1 MSDSSKK
8 TGKTC
13 EVVRIHI
20 GSDGEK
26 TASVLDV
33 PEELGDLSPEEIRT
47 MKIMESLLKP
57 IHKKIE
63 DVQKSVGGME
73 GRIEGMEGRIE
84 GMKEDMVGMEGRII
98 SEMRAGFSFLGKS
111 ILETHE
117 ISDQKSTHYHY
128 QTVANLG
135 KSKKSSSKEYL
146 DSAEKKVNN
155 SNIDDIIKKEE
166 VFKNNVNEF
175 IENNEKS

>member
-84 GMKEDMVGMEGRII
+84 GMEGRIEGMEGRIEGMKEDMVGME
-98 SEMRAGFSFLGKS
+98 
-111 ILETHE
+111 
-117 ISDQKSTHYHY
+117 
-128 QTVANLG
+128 
-135 KSKKSSSKEYL
+135 
-146 DSAEKKVNN
+146 
-155 SNIDDIIKKEE
+155 
-166 VFKNNVNEF
+166 
-175 IENNEKS
+175 